1 MIADARTSPTWR
13 RCAHSTVEGRCT
25 SCGARVCDQQPYT
38 GGSDGTIGRGG
49 VPVGHMLPDA
59 APRVVVTRL
68 RRDTIERSPCR
79 RGHTGPWFVN
89 ARGVPEC
96 RECERLLQRARRL
109 RSRVAA

>member
-49 VPVGHMLPDA
+49 VPVGHMVPDA
-59 APRVVVTRL
+59 VVRAAAAPKPQPT
-68 RRDTIERSPCR
+68 TCR
-79 RGHTGPWFVN
+79 NGHTG
-89 ARGVPEC
+89 ARITDSRGARTC
-96 RECERLLQRARRL
+96 RECIRAAARRYYL
-109 RSRVAA
+109 RRREADRV

>member
-49 VPVGHMLPDA
+49 VPVGHMVPDA
-59 APRVVVTRL
+59 APRVATTRVYLRRETCEQGHDAWYVRPDGRRYCSECQRQRL
-68 RRDTIERSPCR
+68 RE
-79 RGHTGPWFVN
+79 
-89 ARGVPEC
+89 
-96 RECERLLQRARRL
+96 
-109 RSRVAA
+109 RVA